1 MPPPVPPPGVVCR
14 GEPDRFLPR
23 PVVGELVPFELVPV
37 GLVPVGLAPVGLAL
51 SELAPFELALSEV
64 VGVLESVGDVDL
76 LLLGVP
82 LTGELL
88 TGAWLAV
95 GVGVAVGSWEAFF
108 EAAEPL
114 PDGVGPWHG
123 LVLLR

>member
-1 MPPPVPPPGVVCR
+1 M
-14 GEPDRFLPR
+14 
-23 PVVGELVPFELVPV
+23 VGELVPFELVPF
-37 GLVPVGLAPVGLAL
+37 GLAPVGLAPFGL
-51 SELAPFELALSEV
+51 APVGLAPFELALSEV

-95 GVGVAVGSWEAFF
+95 GVGVAAGRWEAPL

-123 LVLLR
+123 LALLR